1 MGKKERV
8 EALRDEAVA
17 IRRDLHRHPEL
28 GFQETRTSG
37 IVADFLNDLGI
48 TVKTGIGRTGVVG
61 RLDGS
66 SGGRTVLVRVDIDA
80 LPIQEENETD
90 YASTVPGVM
99 HACGHDGHTTI
110 GLMAAKLL
118 TEAPEELP
126 GTVLFAFQPAEE
138 ALGGAQAM
146 LDDGLL
152 TDPEPDLALAVHLWN
167 QAPAGKVVVGSGPV
181 LASADTFRIVVRGR
195 GGHGAVPHLSTD
207 VVTAAC
213 QIVVAFQTIVSRSV
227 DAMASAVLSVG
238 QIHAGQAVNILP
250 ERAEVSGTI
259 RTFETPVR
267 DLVVRRMRE
276 IGSGIASALE
286 VEFEMQVD
294 SSVPPTVNDPEVAAQ
309 VKQVAVDALGRE
321 NVLPDHRT
329 MASEDMS
336 LVLARVPGCYVFLGS
351 AGPEGQEAFPHHH
364 PRFDFDERA
373 LLIGAELVARS
384 VIRCCEG

>member
-1 MGKKERV
+1 MDMKERV
-8 EALRDEAVA
+8 EALRDETVA

-37 IVADFLNDLGI
+37 IVSEFLEGLGLS
-48 TVKTGIGRTGVVG
+48 VRTGVGRTGVVG

-66 SGGRTVLVRVDIDA
+66 PGGRTVLVRVDMDA
-80 LPIQEENETD
+80 LPLQEESQTD

-118 TEAPEELP
+118 SQLPEELP
-126 GTVLFAFQPAEE
+126 GTILFVFQPAEE

-152 TDPEPDLALAVHLWN
+152 SDLAPDCALAVHLWN
-167 QAPAGKVVVGSGPV
+167 QAPVGQVVVGSGPV
-181 LASADTFRIVVRGR
+181 LASADTFRIVIHGR
-195 GGHGAVPHLSTD
+195 GGHGAVPHLSAD
-207 VVTAAC
+207 VVTATC
-213 QIVVAFQTIVSRSV
+213 QMVTAFQTIVSRSV

-267 DLVVRRMRE
+267 NLVIRRMRE
-276 IGSGIASALE
+276 IGTGVASALG
-286 VEFEMQVD
+286 VEFEMEIHG
-294 SSVPPTVNDPEVAAQ
+294 SVPPTVNDPRVAAL
-309 VKQVAVDALGRE
+309 VKAVAVDALGSA
-321 NVLPDHRT
+321 NVLPDHKT

-336 LVLARVPGCYVFLGS
+336 LVLARVPGCYIFLGS
-351 AGPEGQEAFPHHH
+351 ANPDLGPAYPHHH
-364 PRFDFDERA
+364 PRFDFDEGA
-373 LLIGAELVARS
+373 LLIGTELVARAAM
-384 VIRCCEG
+384 RCCEG

>member
-1 MGKKERV
+1 MDMKARV

-28 GFQETRTSG
+28 GFQETRTSA
-37 IVADFLNDLGI
+37 IVAGFLRDLGLS
-48 TVKTGIGRTGVVG
+48 VETGIGRTGVVG
-61 RLDGS
+61 RLDGAP
-66 SGGRTVLVRVDIDA
+66 GGRTVLVRVDMDA
-80 LPIQEENETD
+80 LPIQEENETG
-90 YASTVPGVM
+90 YASMVPGVM

-118 TEAPEELP
+118 SERTEELP

-152 TDPEPDLALAVHLWN
+152 SDPVPDCALAIHLWN
-167 QAPAGKVVVGSGPV
+167 QASTGKVVVGTGPV
-181 LASADTFRIVVRGR
+181 LASADAFRIVIRGR

-207 VVTAAC
+207 VITAAC
-213 QIVVAFQTIVSRSV
+213 QMVTAFQTIVSRSV

-259 RTFETPVR
+259 RTFEPAVR
-267 DLVVRRMRE
+267 DLVIKRMRE
-276 IGSGIASALE
+276 IGSGMATALG
-286 VEFEMQVD
+286 VEFEMAVD
-294 SSVPPTVNDPEVAAQ
+294 GSVPPTVNDPEVSGL
-309 VKQVAVDALGRE
+309 VKAVAVDALGRE

-336 LVLARVPGCYVFLGS
+336 LVLAKVAGCYIFLGS
-351 AGPEGQEAFPHHH
+351 ANPNEGPAYPHHH
-364 PRFDFDERA
+364 PRFDFDEGA
-373 LLIGAELVARS
+373 LLIGADLLARAA
-384 VIRCCEG
+384 IRCCKG

>member
-1 MGKKERV
+1 MDIGRM
-8 EALRDEAVA
+8 EALRDESVA

-28 GFQETRTSG
+28 GFQETRTAG
-37 IVADFLNDLGI
+37 IVARFLEDLGLS
-48 TVKTGIGRTGVVG
+48 VETGVGRTGVVG

-66 SGGRTVLVRVDIDA
+66 SGGRTVLVRADMDA

-99 HACGHDGHTTI
+99 HACGHDGHTAI

-118 TEAPEELP
+118 AERSDEFT

-146 LDDGLL
+146 IDDGLL
-152 TDPEPDLALAVHLWN
+152 SDPAPDCALAVHLWN

-181 LASADTFRIVVRGR
+181 LASADAFRIVIRGR

-213 QIVVAFQTIVSRSV
+213 QMVVAFQTIISRSV
-227 DAMASAVLSVG
+227 DAMTPAVLSVG
-238 QIHAGQAVNILP
+238 QVHAGQAVNILP

-259 RTFETPVR
+259 RTFEAPVR
-267 DLVVRRMRE
+267 DLVIGRMKE
-276 IGSGIASALE
+276 IGNGVASALG
-286 VEFEMQVD
+286 VEFEMAVD
-294 SSVPPTVNDPEVAAQ
+294 GSVPPTVNDPDVSAL
-309 VKQVAVDALGRE
+309 VKAVAVETLGST

-329 MASEDMS
+329 MASEDMA
-336 LVLARVPGCYVFLGS
+336 LVLTRVPGCYIFLGS
-351 AGPEGQEAFPHHH
+351 ANPNEGPAYPHHH
-364 PRFDFDERA
+364 PRFDFDESA
-373 LLIGAELVARS
+373 LPIGAELLARS
-384 VIRCCEG
+384 AMRCCEA